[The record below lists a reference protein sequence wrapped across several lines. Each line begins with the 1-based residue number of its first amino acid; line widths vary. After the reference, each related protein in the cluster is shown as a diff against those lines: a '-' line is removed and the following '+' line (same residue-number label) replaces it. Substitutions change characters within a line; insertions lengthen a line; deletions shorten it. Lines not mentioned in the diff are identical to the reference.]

1 MRHSAIC
8 LEHCSRGRP
17 RVQAF
22 APGRVNL
29 VGEHTDYNGG
39 LCLPFAI
46 ERGVTVTADP
56 LPGGAIEAH
65 ALDLGESDSFELGGA
80 TERAPGPRGA
90 RAFPV
95 GGGRG
100 AGPPGWRAFVRGAVA
115 ELTRAGIE
123 LRPCRLDITGDVP
136 RGAGLSSSAALS
148 VSLCLALC
156 AVAGAEPPGRIELA
170 RLCSRIERDWCGAET
185 GLLDQLASLFGERGR
200 ALRIDMRGPEIEPVP
215 LELGDHVL
223 ATLDSGAERS
233 VAASG
238 YNERREECRAACRAL
253 GVESLRDAESHEG
266 LPEPLGRRVRHV
278 LSENERVDAAVA
290 ALAAGDL
297 EELGRLL
304 DASHRS
310 LRDDYEVSV
319 PAVEEA
325 VSACKEAGALGARIM
340 GGGFGGSVLALFP
353 PGASRRRRG
362 AGGARAGRG
371 PRRSRRGARGAFRGA
386 AAPPALAPRPAAR

>member
-1 MRHSAIC
+1 MRHSAIR
-8 LEHCSRGRP
+8 LEHTSRGRP
-17 RVQAF
+17 SVQAF

-29 VGEHTDYNGG
+29 VGEHTDYNSG

-46 ERGVTVTADP
+46 HRGVTVAADP
-56 LPGGAIEAH
+56 LPGGGIEAH
-65 ALDLGESDSFELGGA
+65 ALDLGERDRFELGGA
-80 TERAPGPRGA
+80 MEAPVVGSREGDRSAPGDEPPPA
-90 RAFPV
+90 
-95 GGGRG
+95 RG

-115 ELTRAGIE
+115 ELTRGGIE
-123 LRPCRLDITGDVP
+123 LRPCRLEITGDVP

-200 ALRIDMRGPEIEPVP
+200 ALRIDMRGPQIEPVP

-238 YNERREECRAACRAL
+238 YNERREECRAACRVL

-278 LSENERVDAAVA
+278 LSENGRVDAAVA
-290 ALAAGDL
+290 ALAAGDMAA
-297 EELGRLL
+297 LGQLL

-325 VSACKEAGALGARIM
+325 VKACKEAGALGARIM

-353 PGASRRRRG
+353 PGAEPPAG
-362 AGGARAGRG
+362 AERVEPG
-371 PRRSRRGARGAFRGA
+371 PGA
-386 AAPPALAPRPAAR
+386 ALAA